1 MNNCKICNKTLKKRF
16 IHYISNKI
24 VICDE
29 CSSKIFV
36 IKAISPNPK
45 HSSKLKEFLIF
56 INFLFSLRKLYH
68 FSRHKIQYIQ

>member
-24 VICDE
+24 IICDE

-36 IKAISPNPK
+36 IKANITK
-45 HSSKLKEFLIF
+45 SKNIAQSLKEFLIF
-56 INFLFSLRKLYH
+56 INFLYYFVRKLLS
-68 FSRHKIQYIQ
+68 FF